1 MLKRNANKIKTAASP
16 KPTVAGPNI
25 IRTKSHGIMK
35 RRAATM
41 SGGSVGG
48 FSSAQTGAIQS
59 VAQSPLYYDYRY
71 STPDKYYFP
80 RNRVVAN
87 SIWRS
92 IYLRDPAIAT
102 ATDMYAELPWSEFD
116 LVGIDDAS
124 IKRRYEDMFNDLN
137 LVPKLQPFTR
147 DYFITGELILH
158 AIFNGTKGYWD
169 RVIPH
174 DPDYIKVD
182 GVPLVAEQPLL
193 SLLPTP
199 EIKRLLAATDPRM
212 RKLQAIIPRE
222 IRNAFRMGREV
233 PLDALNT
240 TFLPR
245 LNSST
250 EIRGTS
256 LYTRLFRIVMYE
268 DFIVNASLAVAQRN
282 AVPLRIFKLGDP
294 TTGWLPDE
302 DDEAAFSEM
311 LSIAESDPLAAIVM
325 HHNVSVELVGV
336 SDRMLLISKEWDFI
350 ERVKLLAL
358 GVAKSFLVGETSF
371 AAAIAGLQTL
381 LERLSALRNKFEK
394 QWMVDKLCKPVG
406 EMNDFYKIPQA
417 HLDHR
422 IRIKDKDK
430 QELIIPK
437 VKWRKSLD
445 PTQDPAI
452 LGVWR
457 DLKAQGMLSERSYSS
472 GAGVDLD
479 VERRNQIEEAKYRLE
494 HPEIYGPPPEANPPA
509 GGALPGGPAGA
520 KPPGGAAKP
529 PAGGGVPMPPAPG
542 GGGLS
547 GAPGASDHKIKRY
560 STHNPY
566 VIAAL
571 KDSIEEE
578 LDQYINTDNLIHV
591 DDVKDAI
598 DDALHNNSAL
608 DEKLTAAEAEYQIP
622 PVTSAFLSGE
632 PSGE

>member
-1 MLKRNANKIKTAASP
+1 
-16 KPTVAGPNI
+16 V
-25 IRTKSHGIMK
+25 
-35 RRAATM
+35 
-41 SGGSVGG
+41 
-48 FSSAQTGAIQS
+48 
-59 VAQSPLYYDYRY
+59 
-71 STPDKYYFP
+71 
-80 RNRVVAN
+80 
-87 SIWRS
+87 
-92 IYLRDPAIAT
+92 
-102 ATDMYAELPWSEFD
+102 
-116 LVGIDDAS
+116 
-124 IKRRYEDMFNDLN
+124 
-137 LVPKLQPFTR
+137 
-147 DYFITGELILH
+147 
-158 AIFNGTKGYWD
+158 
-169 RVIPH
+169 
-174 DPDYIKVD
+174 
-182 GVPLVAEQPLL
+182 EQ
-193 SLLPTP
+193 
-199 EIKRLLAATDPRM
+199 
-212 RKLQAIIPRE
+212 
-222 IRNAFRMGREV
+222 
-233 PLDALNT
+233 
-240 TFLPR
+240 
-245 LNSST
+245 
-250 EIRGTS
+250 
-256 LYTRLFRIVMYE
+256 

-494 HPEIYGPPPEANPPA
+494 HPEIYGPPPEANPPV

-578 LDQYINTDNLIHV
+578 LDQYTNTDNLIHV